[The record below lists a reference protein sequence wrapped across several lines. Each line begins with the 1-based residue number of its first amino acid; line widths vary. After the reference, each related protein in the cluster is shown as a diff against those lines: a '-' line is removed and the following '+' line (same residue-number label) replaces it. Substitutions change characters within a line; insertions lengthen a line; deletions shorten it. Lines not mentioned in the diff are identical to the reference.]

1 MATRLKKLLHHKKD
15 NDDTPDSPT
24 SPTQDN
30 IHHRRFSR
38 SDRTSPALRPSMD
51 GTGATEDRSSG
62 FAGRQSGTY
71 SRGGP
76 PQIGDL
82 DYASTSAGHED
93 GPLSSDFSKLNLDGT
108 RGE

>member
-1 MATRLKKLLHHKKD
+1 ME
-15 NDDTPDSPT
+15 
-24 SPTQDN
+24 
-30 IHHRRFSR
+30 
-38 SDRTSPALRPSMD
+38 
-51 GTGATEDRSSG
+51 GTGAAEDSSSG

-82 DYASTSAGHED
+82 GYGSTSAGHEG

-108 RGE
+108 RGECETLPSWFCINT